1 MWIYLII
8 FCIPVVFFF
17 GNKKTINRSTH
28 FLFLYLLFFALF
40 VGFSDMLGGYDRYIY
55 GEVFDTIADVTTNQR
70 SYLDNNVFLF
80 FPSEPGYIILNI
92 LLSYIT
98 ENRYIFIFIYTL
110 IIYTLLFISLKRYAH
125 NYPLTLAIFLGLWFF
140 FTFTYLRQVLGA
152 TIAWLG
158 IVYII
163 ERKFWKFLLVFLIAL
178 SIHKSAIIFFPIYF
192 IPIKKYPARIV
203 LLVMAIALLI
213 GLSPIPNTLFD
224 TYGDNSVVEQQT
236 DYSASGSV
244 RIAYLFEAFAF
255 IYIIL
260 SQYKVLRK
268 EKSEIVLLNIALIF
282 CAILLIFVRSENGGR
297 LSWYYIIGLILTLSN
312 IGSRYRK
319 KSLLSFGLIFLSL
332 LLYVRIY
339 ISWQSFYYL
348 YPYKT
353 FFTNGYRKMDTVHD
367 SYEYD
372 DMYDINKFYRQP
384 IRWDINLSK

>member
-8 FCIPVVFFF
+8 FCIPVVYFF

-28 FLFLYLLFFALF
+28 FLFLYLLFLALF

-125 NYPLTLAIFLGLWFF
+125 NYPLTVAIFLGLWFF

-158 IVYII
+158 IVYVI

-367 SYEYD
+367 RYEYD

>member
-8 FCIPVVFFF
+8 FCIPVVYFF
-17 GNKKTINRSTH
+17 GNKNTINRSTH
-28 FLFLYLLFFALF
+28 FLFLYLLFLALF

-55 GEVFDTIADVTTNQR
+55 GEVFDTIADVTTNRR

-80 FPSEPGYIILNI
+80 FPGEPGYIIINI

-98 ENRYIFIFIYTL
+98 ENRYIFFFIYTL
-110 IIYTLLFISLKRYAH
+110 IIYVLLFISLKRHAN
-125 NYPLTLAIFLGLWFF
+125 NYPLALAIFLGLWFF

-158 IVYII
+158 IIYVI
-163 ERKFWKFLLVFLIAL
+163 ERKFWKFLLVFLIAW

-203 LLVMAIALLI
+203 LLVMAIALVI
-213 GLSPIPNTLFD
+213 GLSPIPNALFNA
-224 TYGDNSVVEQQT
+224 YGDSSIVEQQD
-236 DYSASGSV
+236 DYSSSGSI
-244 RIAYLFEAFAF
+244 RIAYLFEAFIF
-255 IYIIL
+255 LYIVL
-260 SQYKVLRK
+260 SQYKAIRK

-282 CAILLIFVRSENGGR
+282 CAILLIFARSENGGR
-297 LSWYYIIGLILTLSN
+297 LSWYYMIGVILTLSN

-319 KSLLSFGLIFLSL
+319 KSLLSLGLIFLCL
-332 LLYVRIY
+332 FLYARIY
-339 ISWQSFYYL
+339 LSWQSFYYL

-353 FFTNGYRKMDTVHD
+353 FLTTGYRKMDTVHD
-367 SYEYD
+367 RYEYD
-372 DMYDINKFYRQP
+372 EKYDINKFYRQP

>member
-17 GNKKTINRSTH
+17 GNKKTINRSNH
-28 FLFLYLLFFALF
+28 FLFLYLLFLALF

-70 SYLDNNVFLF
+70 SYLDNNVFLL

-110 IIYTLLFISLKRYAH
+110 IIYTLLFISLKRYAQ

-158 IVYII
+158 IVYVI
-163 ERKFWKFLLVFLIAL
+163 ERRFWKFLLVFLIAW

-213 GLSPIPNTLFD
+213 GLSPIPNALFNA
-224 TYGDNSVVEQQT
+224 YGDSSIVEQQG
-236 DYSASGSV
+236 DYSSSGSI
-244 RIAYLFEAFAF
+244 RIAYLFEAFVF
-255 IYIIL
+255 LYIIL
-260 SQYKVLRK
+260 SQYKAIRK

-282 CAILLIFVRSENGGR
+282 CAILLIFARSENGGR

-319 KSLLSFGLIFLSL
+319 KSLLSLGLVFLSL
-332 LLYVRIY
+332 FLYVRIY
-339 ISWQSFYYL
+339 FSWQSFYYL

-367 SYEYD
+367 RYEYD
-372 DMYDINKFYRQP
+372 EMYDINKFYRQP